1 MPQFAYS
8 FTGYSQP
15 YVIARGREM
24 DISQKTSREICTSIK
39 GKMIPQA
46 REYLEDVMDK
56 KQPVPFRRYKKKV
69 GHRSGLIGFHVGRYP
84 EKAAE
89 QILEIIDNLENNGD
103 FKGMDTERM
112 KIIHASAIRGRQV
125 KMFKPRAFGRS
136 SPSHNTLVHIEL
148 AATEV

>member
-56 KQPVPFRRYKKKV
+56 KQPVPFRRYKKKI
-69 GHRSGLIGFHVGRYP
+69 GHRSGLTGFHVGRYP
-84 EKAAE
+84 VKAAE
-89 QILEIIDNLENNGD
+89 KILEVIDNLENNGD

-125 KMFKPRAFGRS
+125 KMYKPRAMGRS
-136 SPSHNTLVHIEL
+136 SASHNTLMHIEL

>member
-46 REYLEDVMDK
+46 REYLEDVMNK
-56 KQPVPFRRYKKKV
+56 KQPVPFRRHKKKV
-69 GHRSGLIGFHVGRYP
+69 GHRSGLTGFHVGRYP
-84 EKAAE
+84 VKASEK
-89 QILEIIDNLENNGD
+89 ILEIIDNLENNGD

-125 KMFKPRAFGRS
+125 KMYKPRAMGRS
-136 SPSHNTLVHIEL
+136 SASHNTLMHIEL